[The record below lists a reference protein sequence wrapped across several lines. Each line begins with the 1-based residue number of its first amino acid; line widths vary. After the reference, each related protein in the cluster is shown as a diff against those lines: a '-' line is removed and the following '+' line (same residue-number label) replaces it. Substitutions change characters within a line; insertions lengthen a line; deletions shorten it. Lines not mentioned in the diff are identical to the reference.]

1 MEKPR
6 ESSVSGDTSS
16 LEGALSFEGTP
27 SSEEAPS
34 SEGAPSPEGVPS
46 FEGALEELESIVER
60 MEDGESSLEE
70 SLTLF
75 ERGMDLTRRCQKAL
89 DDAEQRIRT
98 LADSDSPPVE
108 ADAAE
113 GPAADG

>member
-6 ESSVSGDTSS
+6 ESSVSGDASS
-16 LEGALSFEGTP
+16 L
-27 SSEEAPS
+27 EEAPS
-34 SEGAPSPEGVPS
+34 FEGAPSSKGVPS

-70 SLTLF
+70 SLKLF

-98 LADSDSPPVE
+98 LADSDPPPVE
-108 ADAAE
+108 ADAAG
-113 GPAADG
+113 GPVADG